1 LTVLN
6 PDNLRGLTIERS
18 LDLMTD
24 AFVLLDRDW
33 NIVYA
38 NHQTGQA
45 VGRSVDQI
53 IGRNHWQEFQ
63 GLEGTELERRYHFA
77 VKSGQSQHFDYYYAA
92 LEAWYEIHVYPSEL
106 GLAIYFRRITDRKL
120 AEDAIASV
128 KESAK
133 RTERAYLAALSN
145 TPDLVYVFDLEH
157 RFTYANQALLR
168 MWGRTWDDAIGK
180 NCLEL
185 GYPDWHAAMHDRE
198 IEEVIATREPIKGE
212 VPFTG
217 THGRRMYEYIFVPVI
232 GANGDVEAVAGT
244 TRDVT
249 ESRAAGDAIL
259 KERHRL
265 AELFRQAP
273 VFIAVLRGPEHIF
286 ELTNRQYLEL
296 IGNRNVLGKSLREAI
311 PETVE
316 QGFVAILDRVY
327 QTGEPFL
334 GHNQLVRLSRS
345 PGQPLDDRYLDF
357 VYQPMRE
364 ADESISGIMVLGVDI
379 TERRRMESAL
389 MQSEKLAAVGRLSA
403 SIAHEINNPLE
414 AVTNLLYLIGQSP
427 DLSDSARDFTRMAQ
441 QELAR
446 VSQIATQTLRF
457 YRQSTA
463 RSEVKISDL
472 LDSVLKLYQGRLTS
486 AGVEVQRDYRTSQ
499 PFLCFEGE
507 LRQVFTNLIG
517 NALDASRNGGKIIL
531 RSSTS
536 TDWSTGR
543 KGVRITV
550 ADSGHGMSRDVAR
563 RIFEPFFSTKG
574 MTGTGLGLWVSLE
587 IIQKH
592 NGRIKVRSNSSAARH
607 GTVFTIFIPQ

>member
-1 LTVLN
+1 MTVLN

-24 AFVLLDRDW
+24 AFVLLDRKW

-38 NHQTGQA
+38 NHQTGHA

-63 GLEGTELERRYHFA
+63 GLEGTELERRYHLA
-77 VKSGQSQHFDYYYAA
+77 VESGQSQHFDYYYTG
-92 LEAWYEIHVYPSEL
+92 LEAWYEIHAYPSEL
-106 GLAIYFRRITDRKL
+106 GLAIYFRPVNERKL
-120 AEDAIASV
+120 AENSIASV

-157 RFTYANQALLR
+157 RFTYANQALLS

-198 IEEVIATREPIKGE
+198 IEEVVATRKPIKGE

-249 ESRAAGDAIL
+249 ESRAAGEAIL

-296 IGNRNVLGKSLREAI
+296 IGNRNVLGKSLSEAI

-316 QGFVAILDRVY
+316 QGFVAILDRVF

-379 TERRRMESAL
+379 TERRRMETAL

-427 DLSDSARDFTRMAQ
+427 DLSDSVRDFTRMAQ

-463 RSEVKISDL
+463 QSGARIHDL

-486 AGVEVQRDYRTSQ
+486 AGVEVERDYRTPQ
-499 PFLCFEGE
+499 PLLCFEGE

-517 NALDASRNGGKIIL
+517 NALDATRNGGKIML

-536 TDWSTGR
+536 TDWSTGC

-592 NGRIKVRSNSSAARH
+592 NGKIKVRSNTSAARH